1 MSVICS
7 DKTGTLT
14 RNEMTATVL
23 GMPGR
28 QDVEVRGVGYVPV
41 GHFYEGKQLLNPV
54 NDKVLARLLK
64 ASALN
69 TDAFLEQEDGTGRWT
84 VVGDTTEGAL
94 LVVARKAGWSRAML
108 EDELPRQ
115 AELPFSSERKAM
127 TTIHSPRGEF
137 ATELFENAPYVSFT
151 KGAPDQLVSW
161 ASEEVMPDGP
171 APLTPE
177 RRELWRKKIE
187 GMASEGLRVIGIGYR
202 PLEAMPKKLE
212 PETLE
217 RDLTLLGLIG
227 IVDPPREEV
236 KAAVKKAHEAGIRAV
251 MITGDHAL
259 TAAAIARQL
268 GIMQEGDQVVAG
280 AELDQM
286 DDEKLRSI
294 VQNTSVYARV
304 SPEHKL
310 RVVKALQ
317 SHGQIVAMT
326 GDGVNDAPALKQA
339 NIGVAMGITG
349 TDVSQGAADM
359 VLTDDNFASIVAAVE
374 EGRTIYGNIRKFI
387 RYLLSTNAGEIVTMF
402 AALIIGLRVPLLA
415 IQILWINLVTDGL
428 PAIALGFEPSEPD
441 VMKHKPRP
449 PKESIFAHGIGFH
462 IIWVGTWIGITT
474 LLGFV
479 WALNRNGGEIFDPSD
494 DALAV
499 ARTVAFSV
507 LALSQV
513 FHVSAIHSGIA
524 AFWQVPLWR
533 NKLLLIA
540 VITTALLQM
549 LVVYEPFA
557 QEVMRTV
564 DLDATE
570 LLVTWLLGGSLFVAV
585 EAEKTIRR
593 RIDPE
598 S

>member
-1 MSVICS
+1 M
-7 DKTGTLT
+7 
-14 RNEMTATVL
+14 
-23 GMPGR
+23 
-28 QDVEVRGVGYVPV
+28 
-41 GHFYEGKQLLNPV
+41 
-54 NDKVLARLLK
+54 
-64 ASALN
+64 
-69 TDAFLEQEDGTGRWT
+69 EQEDGTGRWT

-108 EDELPRQ
+108 EDEMPRQ
-115 AELPFSSERKAM
+115 GELPFSSERKAM
-127 TTIHSPRGEF
+127 TTIHCPRGEF

-161 ASEEVMPDGP
+161 ATEEVMPDGP

-177 RRELWRKKIE
+177 RREQWREKIE

-202 PLEAMPKKLE
+202 PLEGMPAKLE

-259 TAAAIARQL
+259 TAAAIAKQL
-268 GIMQEGDQVVAG
+268 GIMQEGDRVVTG

-286 DDEKLRSI
+286 NDEQLRGI

-479 WALNRNGGEIFDPSD
+479 WALNRSGGEILDPSD
-494 DALAV
+494 DALAL

-513 FHVSAIHSGIA
+513 FHVSAIHSGTA
-524 AFWQVPLWR
+524 AFWKVPLWK

-540 VITTALLQM
+540 VIATALLQM
-549 LVVYEPFA
+549 LVIYEPFA
-557 QEVMRTV
+557 QEVMGTV

-585 EAEKTIRR
+585 ETEKTIRR

-598 S
+598 G